1 ASMGPK
7 LPTAFHST
15 RSDRSSRRDRVPSI
29 TMSLRTLF
37 VASVLLMVC
46 ASSAFAQDPNQV
58 FKGRIMLSSKRFPL
72 NARSKDA
79 YIAQVRKQASSN
91 FTEDKEKHV
100 WKIYF
105 AAFLK
110 VPLNDVE
117 YVVKFYE
124 VGRGTQQL
132 LGASEA
138 FNDERGQKTIVS
150 NITLEKKSFGVNKEL
165 LMTIEN
171 KGNVLAS
178 GRFKIIGEG
187 EKYSG
192 KVEFSEDEANGK
204 GNE

>member
-1 ASMGPK
+1 
-7 LPTAFHST
+7 
-15 RSDRSSRRDRVPSI
+15 
-29 TMSLRTLF
+29 MSLRNLLI
-37 VASVLLMVC
+37 ASVMVVF
-46 ASSAFAQDPNQV
+46 ATSSARAQDPNQV
-58 FKGRIMLSSKRFPL
+58 FKGRIMMSAKRFPL

-91 FTEDKEKHV
+91 FQEDKEKKA

-110 VPLNDVE
+110 APLNDVE

-124 VGRGTQQL
+124 LGRAGQQL

-150 NITLEKKSFGVNKEL
+150 NITLDKKSFGVNKEL
-165 LMTIEN
+165 LMTIES

-178 GRFKIIGEG
+178 SRFKILGEG
-187 EKYSG
+187 EKFSG
-192 KVEFSEDEANGK
+192 KVNFSEEEAAGKSDE
-204 GNE
+204 